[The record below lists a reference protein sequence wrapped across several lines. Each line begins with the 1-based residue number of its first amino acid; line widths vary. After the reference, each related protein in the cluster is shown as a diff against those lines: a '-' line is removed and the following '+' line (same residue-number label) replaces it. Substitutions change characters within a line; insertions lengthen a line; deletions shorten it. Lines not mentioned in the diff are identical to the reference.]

1 MDEKEYTRKKM
12 ELQERRK
19 EYLLDI
25 SKKETQITLDNQ
37 EIIKIDWELTQLYE
51 LYKSSNED

>member
-37 EIIKIDWELTQLYE
+37 EIIKIDWELTKLHE
-51 LYKSSNED
+51 LYKSANED

>member
-1 MDEKEYTRKKM
+1 MDKKEYTRKKM

-37 EIIKIDWELTQLYE
+37 EIIKIDWELTQLHE
-51 LYKSSNED
+51 LYKSANED

>member
-1 MDEKEYTRKKM
+1 MDKKEYTMKKM

-37 EIIKIDWELTQLYE
+37 EIIKIDWELTKLHG
-51 LYKSSNED
+51 LYKSANED

>member
-37 EIIKIDWELTQLYE
+37 EIIKIDWELTQLHE
-51 LYKSSNED
+51 LYKSSNE

>member
-1 MDEKEYTRKKM
+1 MDEKEYIMKKM

-37 EIIKIDWELTQLYE
+37 EIIKIDWELTQLHE
-51 LYKSSNED
+51 LYKSSNE